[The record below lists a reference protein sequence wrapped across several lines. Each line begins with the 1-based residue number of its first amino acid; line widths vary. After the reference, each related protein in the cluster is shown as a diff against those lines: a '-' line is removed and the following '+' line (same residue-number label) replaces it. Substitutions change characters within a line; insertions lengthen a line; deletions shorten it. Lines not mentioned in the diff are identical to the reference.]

1 MGRYLDQLHAE
12 FNELND
18 GITAIVD
25 RAADESRDVTDD
37 ENTQVERDQARA
49 AELETA
55 IKHYTDIEQRTDRV
69 AAMRGRVNNGPRT
82 LNGGPPAEPEYDV
95 EREFPTIGD
104 YAITVHRAM
113 MLKDSDAIAKLERAT
128 AHQVTGDNPGLI
140 PRPILGPVINLLD
153 STRPFINSI
162 TTRPLPTG
170 KFDRPVITQHVAV
183 AEQAQE
189 KDLTASQKM
198 IVGAIAVAAKTW
210 AGHLNIS
217 RQDVKWT
224 SPAIL
229 QLVYEDFAAMYAA
242 ATCDYASDQFVASV
256 TAAPIAI
263 AEATGAAVTAA
274 LYEGSAA
281 ALGAQAPLPDTL
293 WVAPDVWAGLGGMV
307 NANSGVPAFPGMS
320 VTGTGGNPLGLKLVV
335 DNHFAAGTMIAGPS
349 RYAEWYEDVDGL
361 LQVGEPDV
369 LGQLV
374 GYAGFGAFINV
385 APAAFSKYT
394 MAAPVGGAS
403 ATTAS
408 KSS

>member
-12 FNELND
+12 FDELQT
-18 GITAIVD
+18 GITTVVD

-37 ENTQVERDQARA
+37 EQTQIDRDRDRA
-49 AELETA
+49 AELEAA
-55 IKHYTDIEQRTDRV
+55 IQHYTEIESRNDRV
-69 AAMRGRVNNGPRT
+69 AVMRGKVAPGPKT
-82 LNGGPPAEPEYDV
+82 MNGGPDREPEYSL

-104 YAITVHRAM
+104 YAVTLHRAM
-113 MLKDSDAIAKLERAT
+113 VLKDSDAIAKIERAT
-128 AHQVTGDNPGLI
+128 AHQTTADNPGLI

-153 STRPFINSI
+153 TTRPFINSI
-162 TTRPLPTG
+162 TRRPLPTG
-170 KFDRPVITQHVAV
+170 KFDRPIITQHVAV
-183 AEQAQE
+183 DVQAQE

-198 IVGAIAVAAKTW
+198 IVGSIAVTAVTW

-242 ATCDYASDQFVASV
+242 ETCDYASDQFVASV

-263 AEATGAAVTAA
+263 DGADGGSAVMGA
-274 LYEGSAA
+274 LYQGSAA
-281 ALGAQAPLPDTL
+281 ALSAGTPLPDTL
-293 WVAPDVWAGLGGMV
+293 WVSPDVWAELGSLTNGT
-307 NANSGVPAFPGMS
+307 SGNPTFPSLS

-335 DNHFAAGTMIAGPS
+335 DSHFPAGTMISGPS
-349 RYAEWYEDVDGL
+349 RLAEWYEDVDGL
-361 LQVGEPDV
+361 MQVGEPDV

-385 APAAFSKYT
+385 APTAFAKYAYT
-394 MAAPVGGAS
+394 PPVAGE
-403 ATTAS
+403 
-408 KSS
+408 